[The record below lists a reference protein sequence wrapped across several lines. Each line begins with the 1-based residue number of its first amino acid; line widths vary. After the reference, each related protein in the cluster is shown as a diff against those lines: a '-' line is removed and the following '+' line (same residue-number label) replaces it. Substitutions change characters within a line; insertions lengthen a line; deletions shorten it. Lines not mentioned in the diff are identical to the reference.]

1 MKKIVFVGIAV
12 LGGFLTTNAQC
23 TTVSALTE
31 NFDAWKDIN
40 KCWAAQSGKAML
52 YASDKR
58 IVFYSMNSPGEHM
71 YLITPKI
78 KAGAYT
84 LSLDISDNGG
94 ETTLEIL
101 SMDNVSDAKSYAS
114 LIKPSKITGNKKT
127 FTITLKKDSNLG
139 LKVLLNGVHQAVYL
153 DNVSLKPKK

>member
-31 NFDAWKDIN
+31 NFDTWKDIN

-101 SMDNVSDAKSYAS
+101 SMDNASDAKSYAS